1 MKRRRKWTAYAL
13 ILSFTLPLI
22 APFFTLF
29 PQQAAAEELDF
40 GNAHITPYQNKD
52 ANGNVEGPPTVRY
65 AIAFMSVD
73 LWRDSSGV
81 WSPIAPGQSFGYGLL
96 EWPYNIPFGD
106 RIVRDYEVF
115 KFDPTNPEHVE
126 FFNNSRAGALFSKY
140 KEYLSPVSQID
151 VADSVPGG
159 GRGTNT
165 ASFTLKVAGALSG
178 RHLELLCNDQ
188 KCNPPVEGRRY
199 YFPIGFKF
207 ELDGQKRV
215 RYFDH
220 TTGTRIAYQGHN
232 QDVISNMEK
241 GKTVTTDVP
250 QIPGYRYVG
259 YKKKT
264 YMTYWPGGNY
274 GEPDGPLY
282 PGPPPSF
289 TYDGSFDT
297 YIIHLYYEPD
307 TTPDKPDLVA
317 VDITANSPI
326 EVGKPVNFT
335 AKWRVDHNPTGKPYT
350 VNIMVDGGELKS
362 TSQAAG
368 GPGQYSMNFTYTFT
382 SAAQKTFLL
391 VVDSTDA
398 IAESNENNNQVSKPF
413 APSNPAGK
421 SFTGDFDVQP
431 SVIHYRDSFQL
442 VPKNFVLN
450 GCAYQSHRYRME
462 RGGVTWV
469 SGPVLGQNTVSS
481 FTRTNYPYVLGIG
494 THEVYMQITTDCGT
508 SEWIGPKTLIVQGPA
523 QNSPPVFQLAW
534 VYPWDRKTPVTQVVE
549 GTVLDLVYI
558 DDPDVPTPYDPDG
571 DSFHVVGFDFTESTP
586 WARQIPSKYTLYV
599 DGYRNIVMDGLG
611 THTANMIMADQWG
624 ATTVRTAVV
633 TVVPPNPIPII
644 DGPKEVVEGR
654 PLPQPFSSERSYSPV
669 GRAIDHSRDEW
680 TNVKTVYATPG
691 KEIITLHVYD
701 SIGMKSVQPAVHELL
716 VKEDMPPVPALRF
729 PSPSIRNAPV
739 TFREESYSP
748 DNDVIVKKTIDYRY
762 DADNDGNF
770 AEEPKHTIPLNA
782 DRTFTFTPAKV
793 GVYRFT
799 VYVEEDWGKSATQTF
814 DLMVVNDA
822 PTWTFDISSEVQE
835 PVVIPDIPVPMTQ
848 LTGQAAWVNSD
859 FLRANK
865 LKSWA
870 VNPYTGW
877 LSHSPSFLSNSGYR
891 YDGYMSTDWY
901 VGGYNDGK
909 RYNNVLLPAEN
920 GFDVYEVNDHEDI
933 QEVYLGQ
940 GIWFWSETS
949 GSSEYRRMRSIPNMT
964 GGGIFNREY
973 GEVFQRYDAYNQWVY
988 TVKYEYNKPP
998 EYRKY
1003 RLQDFLNPAGVHFAV
1018 VSEDESVG
1026 RRVSSANTG
1035 DLSAGINDRALP
1047 YGFFYCKQLG
1057 YDASVLGYN
1066 YELMVF
1072 DWADNLLD
1080 SGIRTNACPQGA
1092 LDGSMNVY
1100 FMARLNGSKFVIY
1113 NPAARTF
1120 TYVPW
1125 NDFHYTN
1132 SIRASWDG
1140 KIIYNASTRNY
1151 YDVATQQ
1158 IVGTAASPP
1167 VFTDFEDRLL
1177 FNIRQDFP
1185 LSLNIYGTQI
1195 DAEGNVYYY
1204 DHDDKK
1210 VKVWNYFTRQIKEIY
1225 DLKTNGLSYAI
1236 PDQYNQPVIRYPG
1249 VLVLR
1254 LKDSILYMEPRGGGE
1269 DNPRNILSLQ
1279 QLTGPVSLSDL
1290 RLGFKI
1296 RFHEDDTRYLYAGAV
1311 FHYQDNRNMY
1321 RMELNR
1327 DKVRIVKVVDG
1338 RKIVLASADYHFEKH
1353 REYAIRVQAV
1363 DGRIRGYVGG
1373 VPLLDVTDH
1382 SYEEGT
1388 FGIFSEL
1395 PTTEFAALTY
1405 ADLGALGSTSKR
1417 QNVAL
1422 VDRDVEVISSYQD
1435 TENDPIARQEWTYV
1449 KVQEKFLDAG
1459 DGKSGPSAL
1468 HNRTFASP
1476 QPRFDKVGV
1485 YEVSSAV
1492 TDDPHPDYP
1501 YPSAVFGD
1509 YRMVSNT
1516 AVRTVIVHRAPV
1528 VDYDVFLNPDGTV
1541 GWVDRSHDPDRWLSG
1556 TSFSTEPT
1564 GIDYAA
1570 TKGILQKKF
1579 YYITPGGQWVED
1591 KLVTPT
1597 ELGVYTV
1604 GMAVKDEYDAWS
1616 PFLEKTIHVTHLPS
1630 PDEPPVAEFSVT
1642 PATAYRGVQVTIESQ
1657 SWDKEDGGRENLKH
1671 TYYLKNLTT
1680 GDPETVASA
1689 SRTVWT
1695 KTFSTLGTFR
1705 IRLLVEDSRGHPAE
1719 AVRTVTVVN
1728 RKPQADV
1735 TTPASTSA
1743 SKPTRFDVL
1752 RPTFAWSYSDADGDA
1767 QSQYQVRIYRT
1778 DGSLERDTGA
1788 RSGSVMNWTPAAD
1801 LPERVTL
1808 YIRVRV
1814 HDGYD
1819 WSDWSAPKYFTIE
1832 TNRPPT
1838 ADFDWTP
1845 KPVYEGDT
1853 VQLIDHSSD
1862 PDDDALVHDW
1872 QITGPDGFSLAF
1884 ASKEPSFRAE
1894 RPGSYA
1900 IRLTVGDGKATAQ
1913 AARTLH
1919 ALPLEIA
1926 GEVLHTPEWREN
1938 HLAAG
1943 HEVERDPKDFYSGEI
1958 IRVAAEVSAAPASAV
1973 TAELRAVSVTGAQI
1987 RKKVTLAAA
1996 GGLRYEGELH
2006 DKDWMSPEDGIREG
2020 EHVIVFRA
2028 AYQNG
2033 VVKETS
2039 VPIRIIGN
2047 IYRYVSVHRVQ

>member
-1 MKRRRKWTAYAL
+1 MRRHRKWTACAL
-13 ILSFTLPLI
+13 IVALLLPLL
-22 APFFTLF
+22 APSLTLL
-29 PQQAAAEELDF
+29 PQKTGAEELNF
-40 GNAHITPYQNKD
+40 GNAHITPYHNKD
-52 ANGNVEGPPTVRY
+52 ASGNVEGPPTWRY
-65 AIAFMSVD
+65 AVGFMSYD
-73 LWRDSSGV
+73 IWRNSSGV
-81 WSPIAPGQSFGYGLL
+81 WSPKKPGDAVTGSDNLKWTYTFSFT
-96 EWPYNIPFGD
+96 D
-106 RIVRDYEVF
+106 RIVRNVDAYIF
-115 KFDPTNPEHVE
+115 NPANSEHIE
-126 FFNNSRAGALFSKY
+126 FFEMSRGTSFKPY
-140 KEYLSPVSQID
+140 EYYVSPVSDITK
-151 VADSVPGG
+151 SNEIGK
-159 GRGTNT
+159 GTSSIT
-165 ASFTLKVAGALSG
+165 FDIALSG
-178 RHLELLCNDQ
+178 SLSGVSQPIPCDSCN
-188 KCNPPVEGRRY
+188 EGVQGLRY
-199 YFPIGFKF
+199 YFPIVFKF
-207 ELDGQKRV
+207 ELDGLKTTR
-215 RYFDH
+215 FFS
-220 TTGTRIAYQGHN
+220 TTGEKLRDEEKT
-232 QDVISNMEK
+232 NMEK
-241 GKTVTTDVP
+241 GRTISTTP
-250 QIPGYRYVG
+250 PAISGYRYVG
-259 YKKKT
+259 YKKST
-264 YMTYWPGGNY
+264 DGNSPA
-274 GEPDGPLY
+274 GEII

-289 TYDGSFDT
+289 TYDGSFDH
-297 YIIHLYYEPD
+297 YIIQLYYEPD
-307 TTPDKPDLVA
+307 TAPDKPDLVA
-317 VDITANSPI
+317 VDITANGPI
-326 EVGKPVNFT
+326 EVGKPANFT
-335 AKWRVDHNPTGKPYT
+335 AKWRLDHKSLQPNQCYNVK
-350 VNIMVDGGELKS
+350 IMEGATNLKIEQFCG
-362 TSQAAG
+362 TQQ
-368 GPGQYSMNFTYTFT
+368 GQQLTMNFTYTFT
-382 SAAQKTFLL
+382 SEAQKTFLL
-391 VVDSTDA
+391 VVDSANA

-611 THTANMIMADQWG
+611 THTAKMIMADQWG

-770 AEEPKHTIPLNA
+770 AEEPKHTITLNA

-814 DLMVVNDA
+814 DLTVVNDA

-877 LSHSPSFLSNSGYR
+877 LSHSPSFLSNSVYR
-891 YDGYMSTDWY
+891 YVGYMNTSWY

-920 GFDVYEVNDHEDI
+920 GFDVYEVNDYEDI

-949 GSSEYRRMRSIPNMT
+949 GSAEYRRMRSIPNMT
-964 GGGIFNREY
+964 GGGYFNREY

-1018 VSEDESVG
+1018 VSEDEFVG

-1072 DWADNLLD
+1072 DWAGNLLD

-1100 FMARLNGSKFVIY
+1100 SMAQLNGSKFVIY
-1113 NPAARTF
+1113 NPTARTF

-1125 NDFHYTN
+1125 NDFYYAN
-1132 SIRASWDG
+1132 SIMASWDG
-1140 KIIYNASTRNY
+1140 KIIYNTSTRNY
-1151 YDVATQQ
+1151 YDIATQQ

-1204 DHDDKK
+1204 DHSDKK

-1249 VLVLR
+1249 VLVLG

-1788 RSGSVMNWTPAAD
+1788 RSGSAKGWTPTAD

-1819 WSDWSAPKYFTIE
+1819 WSDWSAPKYFFIE
-1832 TNRPPT
+1832 TNRPPV
-1838 ADFDWTP
+1838 ADFDWSP
-1845 KPVYEGDT
+1845 KPTYEGDT
-1853 VQLIDHSSD
+1853 ITLIDRSTD
-1862 PDDDALVHDW
+1862 PDGDPLTYQWSVS
-1872 QITGPDGFSLAF
+1872 GPNGYTRSGSDQTFVI
-1884 ASKEPSFRAE
+1884 
-1894 RPGSYA
+1894 PGSDTENRTGTYNVT
-1900 IRLTVGDGKATAQ
+1900 LTVRDPKGASDSVTKSITV
-1913 AARTLH
+1913 
-1919 ALPLEIA
+1919 LPLTIE
-1926 GEVLHTPEWREN
+1926 GEVHHTPEWNEN
-1938 HLAAG
+1938 RINYNKKVSGKTDEPRSYDIFWAG
-1943 HEVERDPKDFYSGEI
+1943 ERF
-1958 IRVAAEVSAAPASAV
+1958 V
-1973 TAELRAVSVTGAQI
+1973 LRADTTLTGTATKADTVTVHMDRGYST
-1987 RKKVTLAAA
+1987 TLSPN
-1996 GGLRYEGELH
+1996 GNFSIWNGELY
-2006 DKDWMSPEDGIREG
+2006 DKSFDRLKDGPVTFTFEA
-2020 EHVIVFRA
+2020 H
-2028 AYQNG
+2028 YNNG
-2033 VVKETS
+2033 VVKVDT
-2039 VPIRIIGN
+2039 VTVRIEGN
-2047 IYRYVSVHRVQ
+2047 YTDYFRIHRTK